1 VFFSNPVRTSG
12 EGTRSFEEVEDTP
25 MTRSWLG
32 VLLILSCS
40 VTAAAQPPDNSAAG
54 QPAPTFQDLR
64 NFVRPGE
71 TLRVFDAQGN
81 DTKGRLMN
89 IRDDAITLAVDG
101 MRRDFSADAVAQI
114 ERTRRDPVKDGVL
127 KGLAAGAVVGYALG
141 RRADS
146 PACYRRDIECGQAAV
161 IGAYGG
167 AFWGAIF
174 GWIVD
179 ATHRTRETIFA
190 R

>member
-1 VFFSNPVRTSG
+1 
-12 EGTRSFEEVEDTP
+12 
-25 MTRSWLG
+25 MTRSLLAM
-32 VLLILSCS
+32 LLILSS
-40 VTAAAQPPDNSAAG
+40 VATAAAQPPESSPPG
-54 QPAPTFQDLR
+54 QPMQSLQELR
-64 NFVRPGE
+64 TFVRPGE
-71 TLRVFDAQGN
+71 TLRVFDAHG
-81 DTKGRLMN
+81 DETKGRLMN

-101 MRRDFSADAVAQI
+101 VRRDFSADAIAQI
-114 ERTRRDPVKDGVL
+114 ERTRRDSVKDGVL
-127 KGLAAGAVVGYALG
+127 KGLAAGAVVGFALG

-146 PACYRRDIECGQAAV
+146 PACSRRDVECGQGAV

>member
-1 VFFSNPVRTSG
+1 
-12 EGTRSFEEVEDTP
+12 
-25 MTRSWLG
+25 MTRSLLAMLF
-32 VLLILSCS
+32 VLSS
-40 VTAAAQPPDNSAAG
+40 VASAAAQPPDTSPPG
-54 QPAPTFQDLR
+54 QPVLSLQELR
-64 NFVRPGE
+64 TFVRPGE
-71 TLRVFDAQGN
+71 TLRVFDPQGN
-81 DTKGRLMN
+81 ETKGRLMN

-101 MRRDFSADAVAQI
+101 VRRDFSADSIAQI
-114 ERTRRDPVKDGVL
+114 DRTRRDGVSDGVL
-127 KGLAAGAVVGYALG
+127 KGLAAGAVVGFALG

-146 PACYRRDIECGQAAV
+146 TACYRRDVECGQGAV

-179 ATHRTRETIFA
+179 ATHKTRETIFA

>member
-1 VFFSNPVRTSG
+1 
-12 EGTRSFEEVEDTP
+12 
-25 MTRSWLG
+25 MTRSLLA
-32 VLLILSCS
+32 VLFILAP
-40 VTAAAQPPDNSAAG
+40 VATAAAQPPDSSPPG
-54 QPAPTFQDLR
+54 QPMLSLQELR
-64 NFVRPGE
+64 TFVRPGE
-71 TLRVFDAQGN
+71 TLSVFDAQGEE
-81 DTKGRLMN
+81 TKGRLMN

-101 MRRDFSADAVAQI
+101 VRRDFSADSIAEI
-114 ERTRRDPVKDGVL
+114 ERTRRDGVRDGVL
-127 KGLAAGAVVGYALG
+127 KGLAAGAAVGFALG

-146 PACYRRDIECGQAAV
+146 PACARHDAECGQGAV